1 MPWPR
6 NCVIS
11 EISRTPAVA
20 ADIDANPSVHT
31 TEATETESAKFR
43 VFSAKPY
50 TLSIID
56 NIKFLENI
64 KQWFKR
70 TISAKNI
77 GLKLNVLKTTICIIW
92 LIQYLWILIFMD
104 DNLGRNPFDKYYM
117 PLVKIKDFNVL
128 INNKLLFDQ
137 SVKNKQEAHQDLL
150 KCQEVTRRY
159 NKKLLLDYLYHKNI

>member
-11 EISRTPAVA
+11 EISRKPAVA

-31 TEATETESAKFR
+31 AEATETESAKFR

-56 NIKFLENI
+56 NTKFLENI

-70 TISAKNI
+70 TISGKKYRSEVKRFKNNN
-77 GLKLNVLKTTICIIW
+77 LYYMADT
-92 LIQYLWILIFMD
+92 IFMD
-104 DNLGRNPFDKYYM
+104 INLYGW
-117 PLVKIKDFNVL
+117 
-128 INNKLLFDQ
+128 
-137 SVKNKQEAHQDLL
+137 
-150 KCQEVTRRY
+150 
-159 NKKLLLDYLYHKNI
+159 